1 MAFRTGTPLPLG
13 VPRGLRILLCG
24 VAYGGGL
31 RERAASQSKGMEDDI
46 EGVEAGE
53 R

>member
-1 MAFRTGTPLPLG
+1 MPLALG
-13 VPRGLRILLCG
+13 EAMELRCFDCG

-31 RERAASQSKGMEDDI
+31 HERAASQSKGMDEEI